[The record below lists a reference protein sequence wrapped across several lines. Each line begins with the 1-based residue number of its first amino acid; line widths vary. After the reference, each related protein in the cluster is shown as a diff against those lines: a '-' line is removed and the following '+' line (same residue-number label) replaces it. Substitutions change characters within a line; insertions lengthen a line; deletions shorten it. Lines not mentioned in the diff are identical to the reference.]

1 MSRRNSKR
9 SSETEP
15 DTFDEEN
22 DFGSGSS
29 HSRER
34 LQQLFRDILGRWYW
48 VALCLVL
55 GLLGGLYYLAK
66 APEEY
71 SATSSLLIKQRASSV
86 MTKEVDD
93 DLDLR
98 ASDSMNTIAQRA
110 TRIELLTKVA
120 SRPDVL
126 SLEGLLPPQ
135 VNWFP
140 DWSLQWLGMEKDE
153 PQDPES
159 LKSTVLANRI
169 GFWSSV
175 RVRTNTRL
183 LDITVNHRNPKV
195 CKVLADAIATEYVAE
210 LGGIRTEDKNSK
222 GNILEAKSK
231 EAREILEKRQEALA
245 NYQQALTALKQ
256 LEAKEINFSSLNRRY
271 KDKHPS
277 HMAAKATLDE
287 FQKRFLAEF
296 IDVRN
301 SPVDQEYWEKHR
313 AEWEQSSDSN
323 SQLQVAKR
331 LLSARATVLSSEIAS
346 RDKLYNAMVT
356 KLNSI
361 QVDKGVEEA
370 GLELNNLA
378 FLPKAPSSPKETS
391 VLMSASIAGLGAG
404 LALAFLLTKLDTKLH
419 SVLQAEL
426 LTDLPVL
433 ATINDL
439 QPKILQKIIAHKGV
453 DESAESPEKK
463 KWDRRIVFREGL
475 ADSIYAESFRILRA
489 SVSLLGDENTRKV
502 TLFSSALPGE
512 GKTLTSTNF
521 AMASAQQGKK
531 TLLIDLDL
539 RKPSVHRSFGLVRS
553 ELKSGATEL
562 LAGKI
567 TFEEAVSK
575 ETGQE
580 NLFCIFAGVKAPN
593 PGELLNSEAVT
604 KLLKVAE
611 QYFDVIVIDSA
622 PLLAVPDTRLLIPL
636 VDNFCFVLRAEKTP
650 KAAIRKAIELLKD
663 DGSEP
668 AGIVIN
674 AYEEKGGL
682 LGRKYQYGYGG
693 YGQYGKGY
701 GYGSYGSYGS
711 DDDDES

>member
-9 SSETEP
+9 SSEPVQE
-15 DTFDEEN
+15 TFDEGN
-22 DFGSGSS
+22 DFGSSSS

-34 LQQLFRDILGRWYW
+34 LQQLLHDILGRWHW
-48 VALCLVL
+48 IALCLVL

-86 MTKEVDD
+86 MTKELDD

-120 SRPDVL
+120 GRPDVL
-126 SLEGLLPPQ
+126 DLEGLLSPK

-140 DWSLQWLGMEKDE
+140 EWSLQWLGMEKKEAPDVK
-153 PQDPES
+153 S
-159 LKSTVLANRI
+159 LKTTDLANRI

-175 RVRTNTRL
+175 RVRPNTRL
-183 LDITVNHRNPKV
+183 LDITVKHRDPDV
-195 CKVLADAIATEYVAE
+195 CKVLADAIAAEYVDE
-210 LGGIRTEDKNSK
+210 LGGKRSENQGS
-222 GNILEAKSK
+222 NAAILEAKSK
-231 EAREILEKRQEALA
+231 EAQGILEQRQEALA
-245 NYQQALTALKQ
+245 NYQQALTALRQ
-256 LEAKEINFSSLNRRY
+256 LEEKEISFSALNRRY
-271 KDKHPS
+271 KSKHPV
-277 HMAAKATLDE
+277 HMSAKATLDE
-287 FQKRFLAEF
+287 FQKRFMAEF

-301 SPVDQEYWEKHR
+301 SPVDQEYWNEHR
-313 AEWEQSSDSN
+313 AEWEQTAPDSN

-331 LLSARATVLSSEIAS
+331 LLSARATVLSSEIES
-346 RDKLYNAMVT
+346 KGKLYNQMVT
-356 KLNSI
+356 KLMALD
-361 QVDKGVEEA
+361 VDRGVEEA
-370 GLELNNLA
+370 GLEMNNLS
-378 FLPKAPSSPKETS
+378 FRPNVPSSPKKAS
-391 VLMSASIAGLGAG
+391 VIMSASMAGLGAG

-419 SVLQAEL
+419 SVIQAEL

-439 QPKILQKIIAHKGV
+439 QPKILQKIVANKGV
-453 DESAESPEKK
+453 DQSAEPPARK

-475 ADSIYAESFRILRA
+475 TDSIYAESFRILRA
-489 SVSLLGDENTRKV
+489 SVSLLGEENKRKV

-531 TLLIDLDL
+531 TLLIDFDL
-539 RKPSVHRSFGLVRS
+539 RKPSVHRSFGLFRS
-553 ELKSGATEL
+553 ELSSGATEL
-562 LAGKI
+562 LAGKV

-575 ETGQE
+575 DTGQE
-580 NLFCIFAGVKAPN
+580 NLFCLFGGVKAPN
-593 PGELLNSEAVT
+593 PGELLNSDSVT
-604 KLLKVAE
+604 ELLKAAE

-674 AYEEKGGL
+674 AYEEKGGIL
-682 LGRKYQYGYGG
+682 ARKYRSGYGG

-711 DDDDES
+711 DDDD